1 MNVTADP
8 CQDFY
13 EYACGG
19 FERSTQLSWNT
30 PRKRTN
36 PDIVLENYQDA
47 ISDRLSED
55 VKPTDGREV
64 KAIKRVFQSCL
75 GFQRN
80 THREILGV
88 IEDLGGFQFGESKK
102 SKDIDLTQLLTLT
115 VLKFGVNALFDT
127 HVLTSGK
134 VGLTNQFSDSL
145 LVDQMQSGFEPHR
158 YRFLRPSDYIF
169 RDEKKDAMMLAYKR
183 FIGEVVA
190 HILGI
195 DERGETDQTF
205 EEMIDDLYHI
215 NVYINRLAGLFNDS
229 NDNLDLKYK
238 IARNWTRWINE
249 DCKFGDDYFENMSE
263 MIQGIAMESVRG
275 ERRRFPTT
283 EGSSIFFLRNK
294 VLVEMP
300 TSVYF
305 LPLVYASSSADV
317 WFGAV
322 GTQIAQTISQ
332 LLDIDALLRFLSED
346 KIDHRVALTIA
357 FRLQCLL
364 DEYNKY
370 TVLQEDNNMYRLK
383 GDLTKNANFKDSLAL
398 RTGYKAFMKNK
409 KGRINISGLKLSEEQ
424 TFFLVYAQSM
434 CEKTNTR
441 GAKQFYINTETSH
454 HSPGRYRVLGTLS
467 HFKKFADAFH
477 CSANTEMNPANKC
490 SLF

>member
-1 MNVTADP
+1 MPVFVQSP
-8 CQDFY
+8 W
-13 EYACGG
+13 
-19 FERSTQLSWNT
+19 QLSAL
-30 PRKRTN
+30 PIGRSEFSDDFCAR
-36 PDIVLENYQDA
+36 Q
-47 ISDRLSED
+47 ISRMFPMHY
-55 VKPTDGREV
+55 VIGNATIDGVNVALRHT
-64 KAIKRVFQSCL
+64 F
-75 GFQRN
+75 
-80 THREILGV
+80 
-88 IEDLGGFQFGESKK
+88 
-102 SKDIDLTQLLTLT
+102 IDLISSVEEIIRDLYWMPIKQKQHLLTEL
-115 VLKFGVNALFDT
+115 
-127 HVLTSGK
+127 S
-134 VGLTNQFSDSL
+134 GLT
-145 LVDQMQSGFEPHR
+145 MQVEWKAANE
-158 YRFLRPSDYIF
+158 IF
-169 RDEKKDAMMLAYKR
+169 KSHV
-183 FIGEVVA
+183 G
-190 HILGI
+190 
-195 DERGETDQTF
+195 
-205 EEMIDDLYHI
+205 
-215 NVYINRLAGLFNDS
+215 
-229 NDNLDLKYK
+229 
-238 IARNWTRWINE
+238 
-249 DCKFGDDYFENMSE
+249 KFGDDYFENMSE

-294 VLVEMP
+294 VL
-300 TSVYF
+300 
-305 LPLVYASSSADV
+305 
-317 WFGAV
+317 
-322 GTQIAQTISQ
+322 
-332 LLDIDALLRFLSED
+332 ALLRFLSED